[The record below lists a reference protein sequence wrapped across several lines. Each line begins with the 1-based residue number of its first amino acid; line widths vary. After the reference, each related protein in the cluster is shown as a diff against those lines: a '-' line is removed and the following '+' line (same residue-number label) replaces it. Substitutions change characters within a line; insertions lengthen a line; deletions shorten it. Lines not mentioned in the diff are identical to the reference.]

1 MHFKNLYIR
10 LMHETWNI
18 LKSLSDNLLPMVMH
32 AVVNIH
38 YAVWPHSRPSTA
50 EVDKEWRYSTIATYA
65 LIACTAITLPYT

>member
-38 YAVWPHSRPSTA
+38 YAV
-50 EVDKEWRYSTIATYA
+50 
-65 LIACTAITLPYT
+65 